1 MRQLIVGLGAV
12 LILSAGSPSLAQDP
26 PPQFSVEDLQREF
39 SRPNQAKSCEDQGM
53 VTGAGGRCEQKPVT
67 RGFSLTAPKQA
78 APAKVK
84 GQPTPPSSS
93 QARRRPSG
101 TAVATAAAPAPRVQG
116 RDLLITFANN
126 SSTLTPQAR
135 SNAKVFADALRT
147 PQLNSLRFEIA
158 GHTNATGARAA
169 NQSLSQQRAQALV
182 DYLVSLGVD
191 PSRFE
196 AKGFGYDRPINAA
209 NPRAAENRRVEARRL
224 N

>member
-1 MRQLIVGLGAV
+1 MRQFIVGLGTV
-12 LILSAGSPSLAQDP
+12 LILSAASPSLAQEP
-26 PPQFSVEDLQREF
+26 PPQFTVEELQREF
-39 SRPNQAKSCEDQGM
+39 SKPNQATSCEDQGM

-67 RGFSLTAPKQA
+67 RGFSLTAPKQQA
-78 APAKVK
+78 APKGKAKPAPAV
-84 GQPTPPSSS
+84 S
-93 QARRRPSG
+93 QSRRRPSG
-101 TAVATAAAPAPRVQG
+101 SALASAAAPAPRVQG
-116 RDLLITFANN
+116 RDLLITFANG

-158 GHTNATGARAA
+158 GHTNATGARTA

-191 PSRFE
+191 SSRFE
-196 AKGFGYDRPINAA
+196 AKGFGFDRPLNAA
-209 NPRAAENRRVEARRL
+209 DPRAAENRRVEARRL

>member
-1 MRQLIVGLGAV
+1 MRQLFVGLGAL

-39 SRPNQAKSCEDQGM
+39 SRPNQAASCEDQGM

-78 APAKVK
+78 APPK
-84 GQPTPPSSS
+84 GKAQPAPTTS
-93 QARRRPSG
+93 QARRRASG
-101 TAVATAAAPAPRVQG
+101 SAVATAAAPAPRVQG

-126 SSTLTPQAR
+126 SATLTPQAR

-191 PSRFE
+191 ASRFE
-196 AKGFGYDRPINAA
+196 ARGFGYDRPINAA

>member
-1 MRQLIVGLGAV
+1 MRQFIMGLGAV
-12 LILSAGSPSLAQDP
+12 VILSAASPSLAQEP
-26 PPQFSVEDLQREF
+26 PPQFTVEELQREF
-39 SRPNQAKSCEDQGM
+39 SKPNQAVACEDQGM
-53 VTGAGGRCEQKPVT
+53 VAGPGGRCEQKPVT

-78 APAKVK
+78 EPKAKA
-84 GQPTPPSSS
+84 QPVPTGS
-93 QARRRPSG
+93 QGRRRTSG
-101 TAVATAAAPAPRVQG
+101 SAVATAAAPAPRAQG

-147 PQLNSLRFEIA
+147 PALNSLRFEIA
-158 GHTNATGARAA
+158 GHTNATGARVA

-191 PSRFE
+191 SSRFE

-209 NPRAAENRRVEARRL
+209 DPRAAENRRVEARRL

>member
-39 SRPNQAKSCEDQGM
+39 SRPNQAASCEEQGM
-53 VTGAGGRCEQKPVT
+53 VTGAGGRCEPKPVT

-78 APAKVK
+78 APPK
-84 GQPTPPSSS
+84 GKAQPAPTSS

-101 TAVATAAAPAPRVQG
+101 SAVATAAAPAPRVQG

-126 SSTLTPQAR
+126 SATLTPQAR

-191 PSRFE
+191 ASRFE
-196 AKGFGYDRPINAA
+196 ARGFGYDRPINAA